1 MAASSSS
8 QRLRMSSYAITGLV
22 TVSYFGLYTGYDK
35 KTKKLK
41 PSNLKDLVTLNR
53 GLDWTLV
60 ECNKAISLSGLT
72 VFLAAFMPP
81 FEAQGKE
88 LLFQGMS
95 MLWAHTAYS
104 LYKFYGYSLKKLMKE
119 KRVKQISVALGTAG
133 QLALSA
139 GYWGYISKEAL
150 VLGSTVLGVSHFYT
164 MEIDYKGVLQ
174 VRPYAYLPFVL
185 AIPVLGNFMKNV
197 ILPQK
202 N

>member
-174 VRPYAYLPFVL
+174 VRPSAYLPFVL
-185 AIPVLGNFMKNV
+185 AIPVLGNFMKDV

>member
-1 MAASSSS
+1 MTASSSS

-22 TVSYFGLYTGYDK
+22 TASYFGLYTGYDK

-41 PSNLKDLVTLNR
+41 PSNLKDLVTLDR

-185 AIPVLGNFMKNV
+185 AIPVLGNFMKDV

>member
-1 MAASSSS
+1 MSSSS
-8 QRLRMSSYAITGLV
+8 SVSKVRVSSYAITGLI
-22 TVSYFGLYTGYDK
+22 TMSYFGLYTGYDK

-41 PSNLKDLVTLNR
+41 PSNLVDLVTLGR
-53 GLDWTLV
+53 GLDWSLV

-72 VFLAAFMPP
+72 VFLASFMPQ
-81 FEAQGKE
+81 FQEQGKE

-104 LYKFYGYSLKKLMKE
+104 IYKFYGYSLQRLMKE

-139 GYWGYISKEAL
+139 GYWGYISNEAL

-174 VRPYAYLPFVL
+174 VRPYAYLPFVM
-185 AIPVLGNFMKNV
+185 AIPVLGNFVKD
-197 ILPQK
+197 LAQRK
-202 N
+202 